1 MTIAVGTPAPDFS
14 LAGTDGTG
22 SDEGRRDYS
31 LSEFDGLVR
40 VLVFYP
46 ADASPVCT
54 VQLNTYTADIGQFDA
69 VGAQVLAI
77 SPQSVADHERFAA
90 ANGGFAFPLL
100 ADVDHAV
107 GDAYGVLG
115 PVGFYRRSVFVID
128 AEGIVRYAHRSTA
141 GLTFR
146 PTDELVAAVEAAA
159 APV

>member
-1 MTIAVGTPAPDFS
+1 MTIAVGTPAPEFC
-14 LAGTDGTG
+14 LPGTDGTG
-22 SDEGRRDYS
+22 SEAGRRDYC

-54 VQLNTYTADIGQFDA
+54 VQLNTYTADIAQFDE

-77 SPQSVADHERFAA
+77 SPQSVAEHEQFAA
-90 ANGGFAFPLL
+90 DNDGFAFPLL

-115 PVGFYRRSVFVID
+115 PVGFYRRSVFVVD
-128 AEGIVRYAHRSTA
+128 AGGIVRYAHRSTA

-146 PTDELVAAVEAAA
+146 PTDELVAAVAAA
-159 APV
+159 SSAG